1 MHGEQ
6 DNRGKPKVVFRWLW
20 AVFFFQGMTPGFWL
34 PAMTNI
40 LKAEGLSAWVSL
52 VFVVPPVCAMIS
64 PLIGGALADQRVAAN
79 RLYVWSSMIGAVVLA
94 AAFWCLDVGL
104 HPWWFVGLLGLYSL
118 FSGPAWGLLT
128 TVALTH
134 LPSGERQFPLVRLG
148 ATIGWMVAGVMTSY
162 LLAGDTSP
170 KVGYASAVTRMIGAI
185 LGLGMPHTPPLGRA
199 SSWKSRLG
207 LDAFRLMKQRD
218 HCVFFVVTAL
228 FSVPLTAFYM
238 YAPELLKVL
247 GDGRSTATMTIAQ
260 LTEVLAML
268 LVGRV
273 MMRYR
278 VKTVLLWALGLSVL
292 RFGMSAYAGASGSI
306 AWHIGG
312 IALHGMCY
320 TFYFITAQVFLDRR
334 VDPGM
339 KGQAQGLLSLV
350 SGGLGPL
357 LGALVC
363 GWLRNRLVDVNGNGW
378 MEFWAVLAGMI
389 AVCFGIFL
397 IFYKGLG
404 KRGAAE
410 AT

>member
-1 MHGEQ
+1 
-6 DNRGKPKVVFRWLW
+6 
-20 AVFFFQGMTPGFWL
+20 
-34 PAMTNI
+34 
-40 LKAEGLSAWVSL
+40 
-52 VFVVPPVCAMIS
+52 
-64 PLIGGALADQRVAAN
+64 
-79 RLYVWSSMIGAVVLA
+79 
-94 AAFWCLDVGL
+94 
-104 HPWWFVGLLGLYSL
+104 
-118 FSGPAWGLLT
+118 
-128 TVALTH
+128 
-134 LPSGERQFPLVRLG
+134 
-148 ATIGWMVAGVMTSY
+148 
-162 LLAGDTSP
+162 
-170 KVGYASAVTRMIGAI
+170 
-185 LGLGMPHTPPLGRA
+185 
-199 SSWKSRLG
+199 
-207 LDAFRLMKQRD
+207 
-218 HCVFFVVTAL
+218 
-228 FSVPLTAFYM
+228 
-238 YAPELLKVL
+238 
-247 GDGRSTATMTIAQ
+247 MTIAQ

-363 GWLRNRLVDVNGNGW
+363 GWLRNHLVDANGNGW
-378 MEFWAVLAGMI
+378 MDFWAVLAGMI

-404 KRGAAE
+404 KRSPTETG
-410 AT
+410 